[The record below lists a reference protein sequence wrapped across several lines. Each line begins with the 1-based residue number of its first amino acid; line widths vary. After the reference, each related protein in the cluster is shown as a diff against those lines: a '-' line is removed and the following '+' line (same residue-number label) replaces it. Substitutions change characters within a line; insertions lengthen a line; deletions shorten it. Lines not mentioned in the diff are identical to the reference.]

1 MVIRTV
7 VIGSSDRVGGL
18 LIVYLTL
25 RGIGT
30 AGGDFDERQIDK
42 HRDDD
47 ADKLGHHRPHRAAVE
62 SQALISGGVVQGT
75 ITTALPAKPVRVAK

>member
-42 HRDDD
+42 HCDDD
-47 ADKLGHHRPHRAAVE
+47 ADKLGHHRPHRA
-62 SQALISGGVVQGT
+62 GGGEPGVDQRRRGPGT

>member
-30 AGGDFDERQIDK
+30 AGDDFDERQIDK

-47 ADKLGHHRPHRAAVE
+47 ADKLGHHRPHRA
-62 SQALISGGVVQGT
+62 GGGEPGVDQRRRGRGT

>member
-1 MVIRTV
+1 M
-7 VIGSSDRVGGL
+7 

-47 ADKLGHHRPHRAAVE
+47 ADKLGHHRPIEPAVE
-62 SQALISGGVVQGT
+62 SRVDQRRRGPGT